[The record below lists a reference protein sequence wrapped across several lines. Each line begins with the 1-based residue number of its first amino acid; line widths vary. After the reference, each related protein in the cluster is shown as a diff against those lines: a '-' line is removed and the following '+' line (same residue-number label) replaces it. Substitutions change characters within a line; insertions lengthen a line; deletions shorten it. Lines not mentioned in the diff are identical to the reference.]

1 MITNEGAEHS
11 WQQQNVV
18 TPRAWP
24 GHPDTCRAVAADLSH
39 TLHGLVTAL
48 GNEDQ
53 VITELSLDWPLN
65 LADLAG
71 GEHHVIELLD
81 HLRCSTASQR
91 TAFYTN
97 QRIVCTMRLLD
108 IKTWP
113 GPNSPREPPDL
124 PEGHV
129 ECSLASSVNLAI
141 TSLDASIAALS
152 SRHLASSLT
161 VGARQS
167 MHRAAHARALLTRYA
182 PRMWLA
188 DAETAAAVP
197 TSAARQSA
205 RRTNDLV
212 CCSQKRT
219 CRCRQDVHMHSTALQ
234 TRVHVTISRERRK
247 RGEEKTKTIHVHF
260 LRRALGR
267 EEMQWLVRARPS
279 ANVLAGHGAASRSF
293 GWAVRLYGTPAG
305 RAPQSRRPAKE
316 DREAVAQAR
325 EGGRAWHEGFP
336 PYPQQTR
343 PVQSA
348 HRRIRAAASAA
359 GVLSAIRQAAPHE
372 LDVETLAG
380 NPNHAAHACL
390 LCPDC
395 PEIYR
400 LQPFRFLRGANPLN
414 FCREKEHANM
424 HMHVNRMTD

>member
-167 MHRAAHARALLTRYA
+167 MHRAAHARAF
-182 PRMWLA
+182 
-188 DAETAAAVP
+188 DSV
-197 TSAARQSA
+197 
-205 RRTNDLV
+205 RTEDV
-212 CCSQKRT
+212 VG
-219 CRCRQDVHMHSTALQ
+219 RCRDS
-234 TRVHVTISRERRK
+234 
-247 RGEEKTKTIHVHF
+247 
-260 LRRALGR
+260 
-267 EEMQWLVRARPS
+267 
-279 ANVLAGHGAASRSF
+279 
-293 GWAVRLYGTPAG
+293 
-305 RAPQSRRPAKE
+305 
-316 DREAVAQAR
+316 
-325 EGGRAWHEGFP
+325 GGRADERGQAERKEDKRLGLLLAKTHVPLPSGRA
-336 PYPQQTR
+336 YAQ
-343 PVQSA
+343 
-348 HRRIRAAASAA
+348 HRAPDARARHH
-359 GVLSAIRQAAPHE
+359 L
-372 LDVETLAG
+372 
-380 NPNHAAHACL
+380 
-390 LCPDC
+390 
-395 PEIYR
+395 
-400 LQPFRFLRGANPLN
+400 
-414 FCREKEHANM
+414 
-424 HMHVNRMTD
+424 

>member
-1 MITNEGAEHS
+1 M
-11 WQQQNVV
+11 
-18 TPRAWP
+18 
-24 GHPDTCRAVAADLSH
+24 
-39 TLHGLVTAL
+39 
-48 GNEDQ
+48 
-53 VITELSLDWPLN
+53 
-65 LADLAG
+65 
-71 GEHHVIELLD
+71 
-81 HLRCSTASQR
+81 
-91 TAFYTN
+91 
-97 QRIVCTMRLLD
+97 
-108 IKTWP
+108 
-113 GPNSPREPPDL
+113 
-124 PEGHV
+124 

-197 TSAARQSA
+197 TIAARQSA

-219 CRCRQDVHMHSTALQ
+219 CRCRQDVHAQHRDKM
-234 TRVHVTISRERRK
+234 RVHVTIFKNKNKK
-247 RGEEKTKTIHVHF
+247 RF
-260 LRRALGR
+260 LRRRKG
-267 EEMQWLVRARPS
+267 MQWLVRVAKPS

-316 DREAVAQAR
+316 DREAVAPAR

-380 NPNHAAHACL
+380 NPNKACL

>member
-1 MITNEGAEHS
+1 M
-11 WQQQNVV
+11 
-18 TPRAWP
+18 
-24 GHPDTCRAVAADLSH
+24 
-39 TLHGLVTAL
+39 
-48 GNEDQ
+48 
-53 VITELSLDWPLN
+53 
-65 LADLAG
+65 
-71 GEHHVIELLD
+71 
-81 HLRCSTASQR
+81 
-91 TAFYTN
+91 
-97 QRIVCTMRLLD
+97 
-108 IKTWP
+108 
-113 GPNSPREPPDL
+113 
-124 PEGHV
+124 
-129 ECSLASSVNLAI
+129 ASSVNLAI

-167 MHRAAHARALLTRYA
+167 MHRAAHARALLTLYA

-219 CRCRQDVHMHSTALQ
+219 CRCRQDVHMHSTAHQ
-234 TRVHVTISRERRK
+234 TRVHVTMFKNENKKNTFGSFAER
-247 RGEEKTKTIHVHF
+247 EEK
-260 LRRALGR
+260 
-267 EEMQWLVRARPS
+267 MQWLVRAARPS
-279 ANVLAGHGAASRSF
+279 ANVLAGHGAAPRSF

-359 GVLSAIRQAAPHE
+359 GVL
-372 LDVETLAG
+372 
-380 NPNHAAHACL
+380 
-390 LCPDC
+390 
-395 PEIYR
+395 
-400 LQPFRFLRGANPLN
+400 
-414 FCREKEHANM
+414 
-424 HMHVNRMTD
+424 

>member
-1 MITNEGAEHS
+1 M
-11 WQQQNVV
+11 
-18 TPRAWP
+18 PRQRRPCRRARP
-24 GHPDTCRAVAADLSH
+24 GRAQGGQTTWSAARK
-39 TLHGLVTAL
+39 
-48 GNEDQ
+48 N
-53 VITELSLDWPLN
+53 
-65 LADLAG
+65 
-71 GEHHVIELLD
+71 
-81 HLRCSTASQR
+81 
-91 TAFYTN
+91 
-97 QRIVCTMRLLD
+97 
-108 IKTWP
+108 
-113 GPNSPREPPDL
+113 
-124 PEGHV
+124 
-129 ECSLASSVNLAI
+129 
-141 TSLDASIAALS
+141 
-152 SRHLASSLT
+152 
-161 VGARQS
+161 AR
-167 MHRAAHARALLTRYA
+167 
-182 PRMWLA
+182 
-188 DAETAAAVP
+188 AAAV
-197 TSAARQSA
+197 
-205 RRTNDLV
+205 
-212 CCSQKRT
+212 RT
-219 CRCRQDVHMHSTALQ
+219 CICTAP
-234 TRVHVTISRERRK
+234 RSRRACTSPSLERRK
-247 RGEEKTKTIHVHF
+247 REEKTKTIHVHF
-260 LRRALGR
+260 LRRAL
-267 EEMQWLVRARPS
+267 MQWLVRARPS

-424 HMHVNRMTD
+424 HMHVDRMTD